1 MSQRVIA
8 CQVVGEYVTG
18 DGVVIGAAGSH
29 DEVIIELDFSKAG
42 ETWDGTTKT
51 VTFTDA
57 LGLNPTNVL
66 LTADRLVTGTT
77 NVYLVPVPNLIKAI
91 SGQMGMTVA
100 GVDVEGATEV
110 LRVATELSRFR
121 ILPNEM
127 VTWEGDDDVPAS
139 AAEQLQ
145 AQIDAVLPKFVQLD
159 DSVAAAAASAAAS
172 AGSATASEG
181 SAEDAEAWAVGQR
194 GGVDVESTDE
204 TYQNNSKYYAGQAAG
219 SASASGA
226 SAAASAGSASASAAS
241 ASASAGSASAAA
253 GSATAAEG
261 SADSA
266 EDWAAAAAGSASAAA
281 ESQRS
286 AAGSETGAANSAA
299 AAASSAS
306 AAAGSAAAAGTSAN
320 NAAGSASA
328 SAGSATASAGS
339 AANAAGSAVLS
350 ESWAVGHTG
359 ARTGEDT
366 NNAKYWSEQAQAA
379 AGGGVSSFNG
389 RSGVVTPQ
397 SGDYTARMVG
407 ALSED
412 TPIPSKTSDLTND
425 SGFITVEDV
434 PDVPVK
440 SVNGKTGNVTLNY
453 SDVGADQAGAAGTV
467 QENLTS
473 HIGDTTKHITAAER
487 TAWNAKQNALTF
499 DSTPTSGSSN
509 PVTSDGIFQALQGVG
524 VELDSIGITRG
535 PEKTMYAPGDT
546 FDPTGMEVTANFLS
560 GGGSISGVRISG
572 YTYQTSALTAGT
584 TSVTISYTA
593 GGVTKTASVPI
604 TVLNIGAT
612 LNATAWSA
620 IKQVSD
626 MDLGDNFWDVGD
638 TKSITLNGKVG
649 AYTFSSLSVQAFI
662 IGFNHNSAKEGA
674 HRIHFLLG
682 KISSKNVA
690 FCDSKYNNSGSDAAF
705 RMNTSNTNVGGWS
718 SSYMRGTI
726 LKSGTNPTSPGSNN
740 MLAALPSDLRA
751 VMKPVTKYTDNTG
764 NKSTTSSA
772 VTATTDYL
780 FLLAEFEVFGVRS
793 YANPY
798 EQNSQE
804 QYAYFATN
812 NAASDRIAYNH
823 TAVFTA
829 VWWWLRSPSS
839 DDSGTFR
846 HVSTDGDSDYDSA
859 TYSAGLRA
867 GFAV

>member
-829 VWWWLRSPSS
+829 VWWWLRSPASNSS
-839 DDSGTFR
+839 IYFR
-846 HVSTDGDSDYDSA
+846 SVNTDGTNSSNDADS
-859 TYSAGLRA
+859 SAGLRA